1 MMNEKLFKF
10 LLNCVIKI
18 FYVNLIY
25 LSKVVFLYNKC
36 NLFYIRYCYLRF
48 ENIL

>member
-1 MMNEKLFKF
+1 MMNEELFKF

-25 LSKVVFLYNKC
+25 LSKVVF
-36 NLFYIRYCYLRF
+36 FYKINVIYF
-48 ENIL
+48 I